1 MVVAGVPLAPGG
13 GLKVMG
19 QQFHG
24 VTGLIPVPWLLL
36 VLEVLIL
43 ECNPRLMEDPVKQTF
58 LLQMKCGLV
67 TYK

>member
-1 MVVAGVPLAPGG
+1 MVVAGVPSAPGG

-19 QQFHG
+19 QQFH
-24 VTGLIPVPWLLL
+24 VATGLIPVPWLLL

-43 ECNPRLMEDPVKQTF
+43 EYDQRLMEDPVNQSF
-58 LLQMKCGLV
+58 LLQMKGGRV